1 MNGLSHVQYRFC
13 SLARLAHVSDWLV
26 ARSQIPEA
34 VSTIFADEK
43 GGRRRTRK
51 PRKQSSQDALPAP
64 ASLPRLAP
72 APEFARPR
80 RAVSLDRSV
89 PSDQHQRQSDQLVL
103 KPHYH
108 ITPRDPARPPRR
120 SRTPRT
126 ESPRTAPLSVKTAP
140 APDTA
145 AARRRRVLVI
155 THSRRSPDIVHGAA
169 GGIS

>member
-1 MNGLSHVQYRFC
+1 MLAALHALHTSRIGPSRLRKFRGWVLSQT
-13 SLARLAHVSDWLV
+13 L
-26 ARSQIPEA
+26 
-34 VSTIFADEK
+34 STILET
-43 GGRRRTRK
+43 RWTRK
-51 PRKQSSQDALPAP
+51 PRKQSSKGALPAP

-72 APEFARPR
+72 GSEFTRPR

-108 ITPRDPARPPRR
+108 ITPRARARPPRR

-126 ESPRTAPLSVKTAP
+126 ESPPTAPLLIKTAP
-140 APDTA
+140 GPDTA
-145 AARRRRVLVI
+145 AARRRLLQEIER
-155 THSRRSPDIVHGAA
+155 SRRSPDTVHGAA